1 MSVEEV
7 LKYTIKINSKFL
19 HSCEKNTQIPEES
32 QTYKSGLYI
41 RGTKRDRSGAAIKKK
56 ALQGSWSKKLQA
68 NCPGST
74 PTVNKKV
81 IHLHIDKFVI
91 MVWPA
96 KLFQEGT
103 PSKFMKVF
111 KG

>member
-1 MSVEEV
+1 MR
-7 LKYTIKINSKFL
+7 KIPKFL
-19 HSCEKNTQIPEES
+19 KKVKRTKVIFISEVQK
-32 QTYKSGLYI
+32 
-41 RGTKRDRSGAAIKKK
+41 GTEVVPLLKKK

-81 IHLHIDKFVI
+81 IHLHIDKFII